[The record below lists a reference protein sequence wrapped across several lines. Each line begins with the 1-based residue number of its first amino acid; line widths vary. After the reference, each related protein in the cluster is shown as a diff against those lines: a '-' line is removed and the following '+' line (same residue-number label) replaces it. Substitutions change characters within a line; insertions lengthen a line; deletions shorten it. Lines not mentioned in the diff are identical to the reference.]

1 MQWYLLKTW
10 ARREEELLRVIR
22 RSVPDSLC
30 KECFMI
36 DQERIWIRQK
46 RNILHREPL
55 FPGCVFLITP
65 QSDPIL
71 SRIEQIPA
79 IDRWIVSKSL
89 SILRMTEEDGRFLEE
104 LSGKEHRVK
113 LSYVLKDEQGNICK
127 LSGPLSDY
135 QEYIKRIQ
143 FKKRYA
149 MIRHRL
155 WGEERTFVLGILLKE
170 DVNQEYLLNGRL
182 AEDALAEYSFY
193 RKYGDFID
201 GDDIR

>member
-10 ARREEELLRVIR
+10 AGREEELLRVIR

-46 RNILHREPL
+46 RNILHRELL
-55 FPGCVFLITP
+55 FPGCVFFITP

-135 QEYIKRIQ
+135 QEYIERIQ